1 MKLTPPLGRGE
12 DGEEETTTPE
22 TEEAAPAAEAETTE
36 TEAEPTPEEDV
47 KVEDDVDMSEYY
59 DEDDEGVAEYKT
71 EDPNDFHDPDDD
83 KKTIPVAVS
92 SSFQEYLESQVGML
106 DLDERQQQ
114 IAIHLIGSLDDDGYL
129 RRDMGAIEDDL
140 MFRQNINTDEKEL
153 NFILEQISKSW
164 ILPE

>member
-1 MKLTPPLGRGE
+1 EEGE

-22 TEEAAPAAEAETTE
+22 AETETAPTTE
-36 TEAEPTPEEDV
+36 SDNTEPENETPEE
-47 KVEDDVDMSEYY
+47 EINAQDDVDMTEYY

-83 KKTIPVAVS
+83 KKTIAVAVS

-114 IAIHLIGSLDDDGYL
+114 IAMHLIGSLDDDGYL
-129 RRDMGAIEDDL
+129 RRDMGSIEDDL
-140 MFRQNINTDEKEL
+140 MFRQNVNTDEKEL
-153 NFILEQISKSW
+153 TYILEQIQK
-164 ILPE
+164 LDPPGV